1 MKYKFMVMILFITII
16 FLISRQ
22 LFLIKESAFGAVS
35 SCFLY
40 PVLRIQQLVI
50 EPIKQNLQQRKTMH
64 ELQHSYDILRQQYE
78 DVVAENIALQAMR
91 FYTHE
96 IQELSDFK
104 KRYYPQ
110 HVRIAQVIVR
120 HLSAQNQFFLV
131 NVGSYQGIKKYMV
144 ALYHNCLVGRVT
156 HVYPWYCKIC
166 LIIDKEC
173 NVAAVCAKTGA
184 TGIIEGMNNTE
195 QMTMRYISHL
205 THVEENDMVLASG
218 DGLIFPN
225 GFGLGT
231 ILSTKKGD
239 LFYDV
244 SIKPLLDF
252 YSLRYCIVISKD
264 EIEQ

>member
-110 HVRIAQVIVR
+110 HVRIAPVIVR
-120 HLSAQNQFFLV
+120 HLSAQKQFFLV
-131 NVGSYQGIKKYMV
+131 NVGSYQGI
-144 ALYHNCLVGRVT
+144 
-156 HVYPWYCKIC
+156 
-166 LIIDKEC
+166 
-173 NVAAVCAKTGA
+173 
-184 TGIIEGMNNTE
+184 
-195 QMTMRYISHL
+195 
-205 THVEENDMVLASG
+205 
-218 DGLIFPN
+218 
-225 GFGLGT
+225 
-231 ILSTKKGD
+231 
-239 LFYDV
+239 
-244 SIKPLLDF
+244 
-252 YSLRYCIVISKD
+252 
-264 EIEQ
+264 